1 MVSILQG
8 KRITITGGTGSI
20 GSTILDKAIK
30 SKAKSIKIFS
40 NDENG
45 LFELEEE
52 YHNNPNIE
60 FVIGDIRN
68 EDSVN
73 SVMKNTDIVFHT
85 AALKHVDKCELNP
98 NEAISINILGTQN
111 IVTSSILAGVKKVI
125 SISTDKAVNPIGV
138 MGATKLLSE
147 KLISSEALYK
157 NSKTIFSSVRFGNVL
172 QSRGSI
178 IPRIE
183 KQIQKGGPITL
194 TDIRMLRFFM
204 TTAQAVE
211 LILSATSLAKGGE
224 IFVLKMPLLRLDD
237 LFDVLKEIIA
247 PKFGFESRQIKTK
260 IIGARLGEK
269 LIEFLLNEY
278 EMEHALET
286 KNFFIILP
294 LQYTQKEFKYPG
306 AKKPNNINS
315 YFNNIKPISKNEIR
329 KMIKTTYS

>member
-20 GSTILDKAIK
+20 GSTILDKALK

-98 NEAISINILGTQN
+98 NEAISINILGTRN

-178 IPRIE
+178 IPIIE

-204 TTAQAVE
+204 TAAQAVE

-224 IFVLKMPLLRLDD
+224 IFVLKMPLLRLND

-260 IIGARLGEK
+260 IIGIRLGEK

-294 LQYTQKEFKYPG
+294 LQYMRKAFKYPG

>member
-45 LFELEEE
+45 LFDLEQE
-52 YHNNPNIE
+52 YHNNSNIE

-98 NEAISINILGTQN
+98 NEAISINILGTRN
-111 IVTSSILAGVKKVI
+111 IVKSSVLAGVKKVI

-194 TDIRMLRFFM
+194 TDKRMLRFFM

-260 IIGARLGEK
+260 IIGIRLGEK

-294 LQYTQKEFKYPG
+294 LQYMRKKFKYPG

-329 KMIKTTYS
+329 KMIKPTYS

>member
-20 GSTILDKAIK
+20 GSTILDKALK

-98 NEAISINILGTQN
+98 NEAISINILGTRN

-178 IPRIE
+178 IPKIE

-204 TTAQAVE
+204 TAAQAVE

-224 IFVLKMPLLRLDD
+224 IFVLKMPLLRLND

-260 IIGARLGEK
+260 IIGIRLGEK

-294 LQYTQKEFKYPG
+294 LQYMRKAFKYPG